1 MVQAQ
6 KKSRPE
12 AGTSKRRIMGDAQNH
27 SEIILAQVSGAV
39 KVPVYDL
46 MANETPERWNAKAVR
61 INREAELERLFW
73 AETDD
78 PETQVW
84 REELTDEEAAL
95 VAAWDDQV
103 VIGMAR
109 LCREILKTTE
119 RGITA

>member
-27 SEIILAQVSGAV
+27 CKIILAQAFEPV

-46 MANETPERWNAKAVR
+46 MADEAPERWNAKAAR
-61 INREAELERLFW
+61 INREAELERLFL
-73 AETDD
+73 AETSD
-78 PETQVW
+78 PETQAW
-84 REELTDEEAAL
+84 REALTAEEAEL

-103 VIGMAR
+103 EIGMAR